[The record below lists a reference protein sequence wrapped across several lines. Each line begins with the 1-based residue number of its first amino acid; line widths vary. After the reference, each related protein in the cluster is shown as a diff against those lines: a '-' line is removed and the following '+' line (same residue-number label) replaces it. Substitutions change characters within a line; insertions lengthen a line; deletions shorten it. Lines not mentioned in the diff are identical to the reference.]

1 MNAANGTD
9 TARLAEELIEVLRKK
24 GLTLAFAES
33 CTGGLAA
40 AAIVAVPGASD
51 VFFGGIVSY
60 DNSVK
65 KNLLGVPQSVLESA
79 GAVSAPCALQMARGA
94 REAVGA
100 DIAVSVTGIAG
111 PGGGTPEKPV
121 GTVYIAVSS
130 NRGARARRLSL
141 GAFGGRSEIRSRSV
155 YEMLV
160 LALGEAED
168 ADCPSGE
175 TEF

>member
-1 MNAANGTD
+1 MSGANQVD
-9 TARLAEELIEVLRKK
+9 TAALAEALIDTLRKK

-40 AAIVAVPGASD
+40 AAVVAVPGASD

-65 KNLLGVPQSVLESA
+65 ENLLGVPQSVLDSA

-121 GTVYIAVSS
+121 GLVYIACAGKDGTEVKKFTF
-130 NRGARARRLSL
+130 GTLRRTRERVRTD
-141 GAFGGRSEIRSRSV
+141 AANA
-155 YEMLV
+155 
-160 LALGEAED
+160 ALDMVRKLLMA
-168 ADCPSGE
+168 
-175 TEF
+175 

>member
-1 MNAANGTD
+1 MNNTGNAD
-9 TARLAEELIEVLRKK
+9 TTALAEALIDVLRQK

-40 AAIVAVPGASD
+40 ATVVTVPGASD

-65 KNLLGVPQSVLESA
+65 EKMLRVPQSVLDSA
-79 GAVSAPCALQMARGA
+79 GAVSAPCALQMARGV
-94 REAVGA
+94 REAMCA

-111 PGGGTPEKPV
+111 PGGGTPKKPV

-130 NRGARARRLSL
+130 ERGARARMLSL
-141 GAFGGRSEIRSRSV
+141 GKFGGRDEIRKRSV
-155 YEMLV
+155 FEMLA
-160 LALGEAED
+160 LALGEANE
-168 ADCPSGE
+168 ADFPISI
-175 TEF
+175 TDI

>member
-1 MNAANGTD
+1 MSGANQVD
-9 TARLAEELIEVLRKK
+9 TAALAEALIDTLRKK

-40 AAIVAVPGASD
+40 AAVVAVPGASD

-65 KNLLGVPQSVLESA
+65 ENLLGVPQSVLDSA

-94 REAVGA
+94 REAVGV

-121 GTVYIAVSS
+121 GLVYISISTKDIHCFCRLNLDGDRFEVRRKTCLYVLELVKRTAV
-130 NRGARARRLSL
+130 
-141 GAFGGRSEIRSRSV
+141 
-155 YEMLV
+155 
-160 LALGEAED
+160 
-168 ADCPSGE
+168 
-175 TEF
+175 